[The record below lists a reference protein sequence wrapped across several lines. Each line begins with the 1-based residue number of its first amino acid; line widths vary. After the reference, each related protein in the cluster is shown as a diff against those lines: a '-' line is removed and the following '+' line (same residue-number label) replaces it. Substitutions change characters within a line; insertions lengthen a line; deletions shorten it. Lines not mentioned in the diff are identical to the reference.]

1 MAAPQ
6 NDEDSVDLTPMID
19 VVFLL
24 LIFFMVTMKIVQEE
38 RELIVPLPST
48 IDPPVVDHLPKQNI
62 EVEINQT
69 GQVVVDGLPKD
80 SPTAKSLPELTS
92 YFLQQGQV
100 AMRDP
105 DSTVIVNIKPE
116 DLVAHKYTTNVLNAL
131 SKANN
136 LLDEMQES
144 RPSSERK
151 LLTKI
156 MFH

>member
-1 MAAPQ
+1 
-6 NDEDSVDLTPMID
+6 
-19 VVFLL
+19 
-24 LIFFMVTMKIVQEE
+24 MKIVQEE

-48 IDPPVVDHLPKQNI
+48 VISPPGPPLPKQDI
-62 EVEINQT
+62 EVENNQS

-80 SPTAKSLPELTS
+80 SPTARTLPELTS

-105 DSTVIVNIKPE
+105 DSVVIVNIRPE

-131 SKANN
+131 SKAIK
-136 LLDEMQES
+136 LLDEMQEA

-151 LLTKI
+151 LLTQI